1 MEVLPNEI
9 ILKII
14 KMAANKA
21 TRLQGY
27 KYSHHFLIHVIGKI
41 STRFKRVSRMP
52 ELWRENVM
60 ISMSTDT
67 LEQSVEYED
76 IKEVIGSDIVKL
88 GIHGNHTVDIL
99 DLKDR
104 CQNLEK
110 LWMKGLRTDQW
121 IFLPSPWN
129 SIKNLDI
136 VVADTLFENTLF
148 EGIEE
153 LHQVL
158 PNLVAIKISA
168 PDTIPKQIKLPSMG
182 QCEKLRTVTLS
193 NGVFSLPDYTF
204 LPLPL
209 GLRSFR
215 VLKVILSHPHRWNQ
229 YLSEDAFVFY
239 WIRYFNGTACRIRCI
254 KYGVMDVFGDLK
266 PNHCSD
272 SEEEQDDEMGD
283 QNHIPQKRL
292 KVDSTVDL

>member
-27 KYSHHFLIHVIGKI
+27 KYSHYFLIHVIGKI

-60 ISMSTDT
+60 ISMGTDT

-99 DLKDR
+99 DLNDR

-121 IFLPSPWN
+121 IFLPSPWT
-129 SIKNLDI
+129 SIKRLAI

-158 PNLVAIKISA
+158 PNLVAIRISA

-193 NGVFSLPDYTF
+193 NGVFSLPDYTV
-204 LPLPL
+204 PLPL

-215 VLKVILSHPHRWNQ
+215 VSRVILARWNQ

-254 KYGVMDVFGDLK
+254 KYGVLDVFGDLN
-266 PNHCSD
+266 PNPCSD
-272 SEEEQDDEMGD
+272 SEEEQDDENAD

-292 KVDSTVDL
+292 KVDSTVGDS